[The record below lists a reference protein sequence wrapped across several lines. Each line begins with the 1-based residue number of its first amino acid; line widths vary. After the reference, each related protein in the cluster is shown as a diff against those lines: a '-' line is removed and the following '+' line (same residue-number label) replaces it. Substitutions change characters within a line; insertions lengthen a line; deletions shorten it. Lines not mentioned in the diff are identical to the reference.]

1 MFEATPQPMMGNN
14 SSGKANKAGKNIGTN
29 TAKNYEQ
36 KKANN

>member
-14 SSGKANKAGKNIGTN
+14 GSGKPNEAGKNIGAN